1 MDPPLDNTSANSHNY
16 WSRALSLLLIISLSG
31 MAFVLGGQAKH
42 GTVSLTDQV
51 VDALRVHRLI
61 VVDEHG
67 VERVI
72 IGAPVPD
79 PIIDGETYA
88 RRSPASGILLFDRD
102 GQERGGFNT
111 FEDGSVALAIDHQK
125 GGHEAVG
132 IYVFPD
138 GRTGLLIFDRE
149 GRGRAQLSVSRDE
162 SSSLAL
168 YDVNKTLRIMLQ
180 TDGQEDGPVF
190 IRLVTPAGETVY
202 ERKAVESA
210 EP

>member
-1 MDPPLDNTSANSHNY
+1 MLESPAPIAPCGHTRHARRPLVA
-16 WSRALSLLLIISLSG
+16 LLLLL
-31 MAFVLGGQAKH
+31 LGVPTATSCQSPCRRSDLD
-42 GTVSLTDQV
+42 TQV
-51 VDALRVHRLI
+51 MNTLRVHRLI
-61 VVDEHG
+61 VVDDNG
-67 VERVI
+67 VDRVLL
-72 IGAPVPD
+72 GAPVPD
-79 PIIDGETYA
+79 PVINGKTHA

-125 GGHEAVG
+125 GGHEAAG
-132 IYVFPD
+132 MYVFPD
-138 GRTGLLIFDRE
+138 GRSGLLIFDKE

-168 YDVNKTLRIMLQ
+168 YDANKTLRIMLQ
-180 TDGQEDGPVF
+180 TDGQEDGPAF